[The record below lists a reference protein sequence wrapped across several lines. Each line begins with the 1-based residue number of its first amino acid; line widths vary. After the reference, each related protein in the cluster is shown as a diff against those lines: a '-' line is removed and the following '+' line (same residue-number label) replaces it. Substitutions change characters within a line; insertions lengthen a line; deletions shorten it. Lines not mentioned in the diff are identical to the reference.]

1 MDSVS
6 VPTHTVG
13 GGCGGG
19 MDEGYRKIL
28 HASARCAA
36 VTPSRPVTMRSFVPE
51 IGMNKNIPTHILVCR
66 FLVGQWS
73 CWLVYQEVKWTKR
86 MSQCVCVCELMKCM
100 VDSGCNI
107 YFEYRFFKCAFV
119 RMTSFLFS
127 HGSENESREQHTLR
141 CQLKLNV

>member
-28 HASARCAA
+28 HANARCAA

-51 IGMNKNIPTHILVCR
+51 IGMNKNIPTHTY
-66 FLVGQWS
+66 S
-73 CWLVYQEVKWTKR
+73 YA
-86 MSQCVCVCELMKCM
+86 
-100 VDSGCNI
+100 DSLWVSGAADWFI
-107 YFEYRFFKCAFV
+107 R
-119 RMTSFLFS
+119 R
-127 HGSENESREQHTLR
+127 
-141 CQLKLNV
+141 